1 MEIKVFGRSK
11 ERREVVEKVAKF
23 YLKQLNLAKSKHK
36 VVITLAP
43 HVRRD
48 TNSNGYFI
56 KIVHGLYQVVLDSRL
71 EMTQFL
77 RTLAHELV
85 HVKQSVRGHYK
96 TEIYKNGKE
105 KRYWLGKHVVAKY
118 EDQPWEREAFRREE
132 ELLDVLF
139 RHIAQKEKKAK
150 KTV

>member
-11 ERREVVEKVAKF
+11 ERREIIEKVSKF
-23 YLKQLNLAKSKHK
+23 YLSQLNLDGFKHR
-36 VVITLAP
+36 VVISLIP
-43 HVRRD
+43 HVCRD
-48 TNSNGYFI
+48 SNSNGYFL
-56 KIVHGLYQVVLDSRL
+56 KVCDGLYQVVLDSRL
-71 EMTQFL
+71 EMTQCL

-85 HVKQSVRGHYK
+85 HVKQSARGHYQTK
-96 TEIYKNGKE
+96 ISRNGKE